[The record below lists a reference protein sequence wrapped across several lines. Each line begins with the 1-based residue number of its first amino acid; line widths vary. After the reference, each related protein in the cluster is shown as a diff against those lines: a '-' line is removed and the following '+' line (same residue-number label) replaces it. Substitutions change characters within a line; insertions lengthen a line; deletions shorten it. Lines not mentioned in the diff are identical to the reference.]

1 MAGNGKLRLRRD
13 FRKENVQ
20 DPAMASSPTL
30 PDAPAEG
37 WMARCCIPD
46 LEFLPE
52 GAGKMLHPQE
62 CRTQA
67 EESIPSLQNRGW
79 ESWELLWKVLWCLN
93 QSVGIP

>member
-1 MAGNGKLRLRRD
+1 
-13 FRKENVQ
+13 
-20 DPAMASSPTL
+20 MASSPTL